1 MLFEA
6 NKELIL
12 DHYQHTTKDMNHACV
27 LINGFRDLYFGN
39 KIKFRG
45 ARHYDAA

>member
-12 DHYQHTTKDMNHACV
+12 DHYQHTTKDMNHARV

-39 KIKFRG
+39 KVKFRG